1 MREPD
6 WEKELKKLLEADDP
20 LALDLIYENL
30 ADDLYNYLA
39 GIMCSI
45 HDAEEV
51 LQELFIKIAEKKRM
65 LAEADSVKA
74 YLLRM
79 AANMANDRLR
89 SYKRK
94 ADKQESYEI
103 FIESADEEGG
113 GVGSDEVEEL
123 NKALNKISAEQREA
137 VTMKFFM
144 GKTFQ
149 EMADNLGISINTA
162 ASRYRRALEELK
174 VLLENRI

>member
-1 MREPD
+1 MSQPD
-6 WEKELKKLLEADDP
+6 WEKELKKLIEADDP

-30 ADDLYNYLA
+30 AGDLYNYLA

-65 LAEADSVKA
+65 LAEAESVKA

-103 FIESADEEGG
+103 FIEAAEKGGEAANDEI
-113 GVGSDEVEEL
+113 EEL
-123 NKALNKISAEQREA
+123 NCALSKISTEQREA

-144 GKTFQ
+144 GRTFQ
-149 EMADNLGISINTA
+149 EMADCLGISINTA
-162 ASRYRRALEELK
+162 ASRCRRALEELK
-174 VLLENRI
+174 KILENKI

>member
-1 MREPD
+1 MIEPD
-6 WEKELKKLLEADDP
+6 WEKELKKLLVADDP

-30 ADDLYNYLA
+30 ANDLYNYLA
-39 GIMCSI
+39 GIMCSV
-45 HDAEEV
+45 HDAEEI

-65 LAEADSVKA
+65 LSEAENIKA

-79 AANMANDRLR
+79 AANLANDRLR

-94 ADKQESYEI
+94 ADKRESYEI
-103 FIESADEEGG
+103 FIESAEKDSSATDDEI
-113 GVGSDEVEEL
+113 EEL
-123 NKALNKISAEQREA
+123 NKALNEISVEQRET

-144 GKTFQ
+144 GRTFQ
-149 EMADNLGISINTA
+149 EMADLLGISINTA

-174 VLLENRI
+174 KILEDKI